1 MTALFCG
8 MELAVSHLMHIDR
21 YFQQYGLQF
30 TGRKRADLF
39 GLSPNGWVVAEAK
52 GRSRTMASDLRGKL
66 VLARLWARLSAPAV

>member
-1 MTALFCG
+1 MTALFCRI
-8 MELAVSHLMHIDR
+8 ELAVGNLMHIDR

-52 GRSRTMASDLRGKL
+52 ATLVRWRPTCEAS
-66 VLARLWARLSAPAV
+66 WY